1 MNNLLKEKTQHKFT
15 ANNHSIHFHLDAAKQ
30 YKQQVDKY
38 YFHFLNKECWA
49 LQAKSVEAFY

>member
-1 MNNLLKEKTQHKFT
+1 MLKEKIQHKFT

-49 LQAKSVEAFY
+49 LQAKSVEAFC